1 MRETERA
8 RAREGEKHTPVAVV
22 YSYPPPPLSFSL
34 SRSLS
39 LSLSLSSLS
48 RVGRVALGRSRLIQ
62 EQDTGHELHSH
73 SGLQAFHQKS
83 NYSVERHL
91 RGIYLVTLPSKI

>member
-22 YSYPPPPLSFSL
+22 YSYLPPSLSFSL

-39 LSLSLSSLS
+39 LSLALSLSLSSLS

-62 EQDTGHELHSH
+62 EQDTGHKLHSH

-83 NYSVERHL
+83 NYSDE
-91 RGIYLVTLPSKI
+91 I